1 MIAPLTVFTHSFWH
15 TNVENLLKGPGK
27 SEMVKKSLQPDP
39 FFLFIFQVKLFNF

>member
-27 SEMVKKSLQPDP
+27 SEMVKLNCSTFSD
-39 FFLFIFQVKLFNF
+39 FLVENR